1 MYLDLEMEVEVKII
15 FTHGFGGGC
24 LPSIDSH
31 AWLIFLTMMAIYKKQ
46 KYDQGNAF

>member
-1 MYLDLEMEVEVKII
+1 MHLDLEMEVEVRNI

-24 LPSIDSH
+24 LPYVDSH
-31 AWLIFLTMMAIYKKQ
+31 TWLIFLTMLTIYIRQ

>member
-1 MYLDLEMEVEVKII
+1 MHLDLEMEVEVRNI

-24 LPSIDSH
+24 LPFVDSH
-31 AWLIFLTMMAIYKKQ
+31 AWLMFLTMLTIYRRQ